1 MDLKETKGKM
11 TAEEFDRHLPKL
23 ENGRL
28 ASNTVTLA
36 RLILVE
42 GKTNAEAARLTKI
55 TPQNVS
61 KKMQRV
67 EALLSGY
74 PADWVPFQEMMPES
88 MAVEIRARLKAAL
101 DEWKTNKS

>member
-1 MDLKETKGKM
+1 MEQKESRGTM
-11 TAEEFDRHLPKL
+11 SAEEFDSQLFKL
-23 ENGRL
+23 GKL

-42 GKTNAEAARLTKI
+42 GKTNAEAARLSKI

-67 EALLSGY
+67 NALLSGY
-74 PADWVPFQEMMPES
+74 PADWVPFSAMVPES
-88 MAVEIRARLKAAL
+88 MAVEFRARVKQAL
-101 DEWKTNKS
+101 DDWENSKS